1 MGPSFHLQILQR
13 KLPLRQWT
21 NGTQRSF
28 SFGVPMVWHK
38 QQNHHDDCCFCMV
51 LNVKRFS
58 KKNEKINQVFFSIKY
73 QTLPCNLFHSQLL
86 FLFQS
91 SKDWNKKVEMI
102 RSVIDPM
109 RVMIKV
115 NMSSKIPILIRHW
128 PNQNCLINMS

>member
-1 MGPSFHLQILQR
+1 MA
-13 KLPLRQWT
+13 
-21 NGTQRSF
+21 
-28 SFGVPMVWHK
+28 WHK
-38 QQNHHDDCCFCMV
+38 QQNHHDGCCFCMV
-51 LNVKRFS
+51 RNVKGFS
-58 KKNEKINQVFFSIKY
+58 KKNEKINQVSFSIKY

-115 NMSSKIPILIRHW
+115 NMSSKIPILIRH
-128 PNQNCLINMS
+128 